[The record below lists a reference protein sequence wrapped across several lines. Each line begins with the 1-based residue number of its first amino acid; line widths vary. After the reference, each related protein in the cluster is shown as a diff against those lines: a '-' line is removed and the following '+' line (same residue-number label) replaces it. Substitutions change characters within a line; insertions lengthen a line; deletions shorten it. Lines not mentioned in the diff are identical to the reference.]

1 MAEYTGTTGNDL
13 ITGGSDADTLKGLAG
28 SDTLTGGSGN
38 DELWGGSGNDT
49 FLFGRGGGHDVIGYD
64 YDTSTN
70 KLNVLVFDSTVLPSQ
85 VRASRSGDDLELSIV
100 GTTDRLTISSFFS
113 GNLATNSYNPIQEI
127 RFSNSTTWNLEAIKN
142 KAFVGTT
149 GADTL
154 LGTSAADVFNG
165 GKGNDALSGK
175 GGNDSYQ
182 FGRGDGYDAI
192 AYDYDNSSSKLN
204 VLRFKAGVLPTD
216 IMATRSGEEMIL
228 SIKGTTDQVTL
239 EDFFYQDDPSNA
251 YNPIQRVQ
259 FANGTLWNL
268 LTLTNKAF
276 VGQAVAETIRG
287 TTADESISGAA
298 GADTLSGVGG
308 NDTLN
313 GGAGNDELW
322 GGSGNDTYV
331 FGRGSGHDVIGY
343 DYDTS
348 ANKLNVLEFGADVL
362 PSQVTAVRSGDE
374 LTLSITGTND
384 KITLTDFFYDNLVN
398 NVYNPVQEIHFVNGV
413 NWSLNQIKNKA
424 FVGTNAANV
433 LVGTDDNDTF
443 DGRGG
448 ADDLYGAGG
457 NDTYLFGRGDGRD
470 LINYDYS
477 NASNKLNVLK
487 FKDGVL
493 PADIVATRSGDEMV
507 LSIKGT
513 TDKVTLEE
521 FFDQDNPSNAYNP
534 IQRVL
539 FADGTVWNLLTLTK
553 KAFLGQGTAESI
565 RGTTAG
571 QLIKGAAGD
580 DTIFGMG
587 GNDTLDGGTGNDE
600 LWGGAGNDVIRFGRG
615 DGFDV
620 IGNDYDTAA
629 NKLNVLAFKANV
641 LPSQVAATRSGDEL
655 TLSIVDTS
663 DKITVTDFFYSN
675 NVGNSYNPVQEFRF
689 SNGTVWTAAD
699 FASVTATAELI
710 GVAGVSSVEV

>member
-13 ITGGSDADTLKGLAG
+13 ITGGGDADTLKGLAG
-28 SDTLTGGSGN
+28 SDTLSGGSGN

-49 FLFGRGGGHDVIGYD
+49 YLFGLGSGHDVIAYD
-64 YDTSTN
+64 SDTSTN

-85 VRASRSGDDLELSIV
+85 VRASRSGDHLELTIV
-100 GTTDRLTISSFFS
+100 GTADRLTISDFFD
-113 GNLATNSYNPIQEI
+113 GNVATNSYNPIQEI
-127 RFSNSTTWNLEAIKN
+127 RFSNGTTWNLETIKN

-149 GADTL
+149 GSDTL

-182 FGRGDGYDAI
+182 FGRGDGHDAI
-192 AYDYDNSSSKLN
+192 AYDYDTSSSKLN

-216 IMATRSGEEMIL
+216 IVVTRSGDEMIL

-239 EDFFYQDDPSNA
+239 QDFFYQDDPSNA
-251 YNPIQRVQ
+251 YNPIQRVL
-259 FANGTLWNL
+259 FANGMVWNL

-298 GADTLSGVGG
+298 GADTLYGVGG

-322 GGSGNDTYV
+322 GGAGNDTYV
-331 FGRGSGHDVIGY
+331 FGRGSGHDVIAY

-348 ANKLNVLEFGADVL
+348 ANKLNVLGFGADVL

-384 KITLTDFFYDNLVN
+384 KITLNEFFEGNLVS
-398 NVYNPVQEIHFVNGV
+398 NVYNPVQEIHFTNGAV
-413 NWSLNQIKNKA
+413 WNLNQIKSKA

-448 ADDLYGAGG
+448 SDDLYGAGG

-534 IQRVL
+534 IQRAQ

-553 KAFLGQGTAESI
+553 QAFLGQAAAEYT
-565 RGTTAG
+565 RGTTAAE
-571 QLIKGAAGD
+571 LIKGAAGA
-580 DTIFGMG
+580 DTLYGVG

-600 LWGGAGNDVIRFGRG
+600 LWGGTGNDVIRFGRG

-620 IGNDYDTAA
+620 IGYDYDTSI
-629 NKLNVLAFKANV
+629 NKLNVLEFKANV
-641 LPSQVAATRSGDEL
+641 LLDQVMAVRLGEEL
-655 TLSIVDTS
+655 TLSITGTS
-663 DKITVTDFFYSN
+663 DKITVTDFFYGN
-675 NVGNSYNPVQEFRF
+675 NVGNVYNPVQEIRF
-689 SNGTVWTAAD
+689 SSGSVWTAAD
-699 FASVTATAELI
+699 LAGVTSSVPLI
-710 GVAGVSSVEV
+710 GVPNLAPLVE